1 MLITGFYGSQSAA
14 STSCLSVGMT
24 IEPAR
29 CRISRSKG
37 GSKTEFKSQV
47 AVEIGIHRPTKSLS
61 NATTNNEAKRKLADN
76 GTACGLERGLSG

>member
-1 MLITGFYGSQSAA
+1 MNAPVFGRGEIAAHCGSQVE
-14 STSCLSVGMT
+14 TG
-24 IEPAR
+24 PAR